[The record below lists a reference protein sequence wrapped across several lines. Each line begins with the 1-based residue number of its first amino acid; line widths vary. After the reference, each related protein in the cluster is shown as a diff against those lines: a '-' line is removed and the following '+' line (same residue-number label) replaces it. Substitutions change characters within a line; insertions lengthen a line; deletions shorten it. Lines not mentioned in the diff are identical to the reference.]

1 MAKRFRDIVDKHTER
16 AAIERDLAL
25 GVPLRRIA
33 KKYGGGL
40 NKDSLHRHKQK
51 LPEPLKAAMLAQA
64 LKPAEDLDKI
74 RNIEAEGLLVG
85 LSVQRA
91 RLLLWQDSAAAS
103 EQFGVAAQIS
113 AQVHRNLELVGKYL
127 GEFAQHH
134 VTTSISVLISP
145 QYLELRSA
153 LLRSLQPFPEAR
165 RAVADA
171 LHRIEEEA
179 AQRPSQPVLEGVALP
194 ASALGA
200 QHA

>member
-1 MAKRFRDIVDKHTER
+1 MRG
-16 AAIERDLAL
+16 LAL

-33 KKYGGGL
+33 KKYGGAL
-40 NKDSLHRHKQK
+40 NKDNLHRHRQK
-51 LPEPLKAAMLAQA
+51 LPAPLLKAMLAQA

-74 RNIEAEGLLVG
+74 RTTEAEGLLVG

-113 AQVHRNLELVGKYL
+113 AQIHRNLELVGKYL

-134 VTTSISVLISP
+134 VTTSVSVLISP

-153 LLRSLQPFPEAR
+153 LLRALAPHPAAR
-165 RAVADA
+165 RDVAA
-171 LHRIEEEA
+171 TLHQIEREA
-179 AQRPSQPVLEGVALP
+179 AQRSPQPVQAIPHQP
-194 ASALGA
+194 AEAA
-200 QHA
+200 HV